1 MTTSMATRLSRR
13 AALLAW
19 TAAGGLAV
27 LARAAALA
35 PAAAQGADATAEAF
49 IERLG
54 GQTVGTLA
62 EKSAPVRERVARLKG
77 VLNQAA
83 DLPYIARVIL
93 GRSWRQASEEQR
105 AEYLRLF
112 DALVLQTMAE
122 RIDSYSGQTF
132 EIAGSR
138 VVDEA
143 DTIVSTNIAQ
153 PSGGPT
159 YRVNWRVRKQDA
171 GGFRLIDI
179 EAEGV
184 SLVLT
189 QRSEVNDIVGRSG
202 VDGLLAEMRRRLEQR
217 DRLGA
222 PAPA

>member
-1 MTTSMATRLSRR
+1 MTRLSRR
-13 AALLAW
+13 A
-19 TAAGGLAV
+19 V
-27 LARAAALA
+27 AAALLLAAAWA
-35 PAAAQGADATAEAF
+35 PAAPARAEDGTAEAF

-54 GQTVGTLA
+54 RQTVGTLA
-62 EKSAPVRERVARLKG
+62 EKSAPTAERVARLKG
-77 VLNQAA
+77 VLNNAA

-93 GRSWRQASEEQR
+93 GRYWRQATEAQQ

-122 RIDSYSGQTF
+122 RIDSYAGQTF
-132 EIAGSR
+132 EVTGSR
-138 VVDEA
+138 EA
-143 DTIVSTNIAQ
+143 DDTDTVVSTNILT
-153 PSGGPT
+153 PSGGPS
-159 YRVNWRVRKQDA
+159 YRVDWRVRREDG

-179 EAEGV
+179 VAEGV

-217 DRLGA
+217 DAAGA
-222 PAPA
+222 NRPA